1 MTILECKN
9 ILTAVMEPWIERLQY
24 KLLSGQPRAER
35 DEIFLSPYVLFLVVL
50 TMKTNEAVG
59 YQGCPIHLIHLY
71 FPLPGP
77 DMGSHW
83 VVSPLIMAC
92 TGNPQSVLKINLQFT
107 IIFVSSLLPACHEQV
122 LQYPD
127 MTEMR
132 LDVSNLCVSPTGCV

>member
-59 YQGCPIHLIHLY
+59 YQG
-71 FPLPGP
+71 
-77 DMGSHW
+77 
-83 VVSPLIMAC
+83 
-92 TGNPQSVLKINLQFT
+92 
-107 IIFVSSLLPACHEQV
+107 
-122 LQYPD
+122 
-127 MTEMR
+127 
-132 LDVSNLCVSPTGCV
+132 